1 MKPCQADKTFRHIGK
16 RDGADY
22 ILKMYRFIVFMEVAK
37 HFHVEGDFQQ
47 WNFMVVGI
55 LDGGHGDVS

>member
-37 HFHVEGDFQQ
+37 HLHVEGYFQQ
-47 WNFMVVGI
+47 GHLVIISVV
-55 LDGGHGDVS
+55 DGGHGDVG